1 MHAHDEVISVSSFEE
16 SLARYQQ
23 CYDEIYFRGEVKEFP
38 KREPGILRD
47 KGYWENEGN
56 MYQDMMHMYSDQMNK
71 ARGYIG
77 QLALLQH
84 YSVPTRLLD
93 ITVNPLIALY
103 FACEKQ
109 GAADDEDGYV
119 FMYIRNGKKVDSPE
133 VYALS
138 LHACFPNLSDKE
150 IAQRIKQERQEVY
163 TEEQIH
169 SFIHTPVFLKESADL
184 NVGNERI
191 VAQAGSFF
199 ICADDENGGL
209 VTLDSVLPVC
219 VFRIPA
225 TYKEVI
231 RSELDEKGVNVRS
244 VYPELSSG
252 GIYLKQKYKKDNYH
266 IDKNDYE
273 ISEIECGKSNRRNT
287 NICIKILNVNL
298 SIKHVKEIVRHVCEN
313 YENVSDVIWIYV
325 GFSTLDIENKNWRL
339 MGRWINPSWENK
351 TIEPLKEKDGDF
363 SWQNNAGSTIISDFY
378 KEDSD
383 EEMIHP
389 FIQTIPMCDDA
400 IEVSME
406 IKYKK
411 NEEGKFIV
419 SGKTNLFDGAELMI
433 SIIPN
438 GQIWGPSCKAI
449 CKDNC
454 FASQPLGNGKNLSGK
469 CSIEVILSA
478 SSSQSIEF
486 VKKAG
491 MQYEHL
497 KGAFIVRDSISPMG
511 KYEQEVML

>member
-1 MHAHDEVISVSSFEE
+1 MHAQDEIISVSGFEE
-16 SLARYQQ
+16 RLDRYQQ

-56 MYQDMMHMYSDQMNK
+56 MYQDMIHMYSNEMNR

-77 QLALLQH
+77 QLALFQH

-109 GAADDEDGYV
+109 GTADDEDGYV

-209 VTLDSVLPVC
+209 VTLDSVLPV
-219 VFRIPA
+219 
-225 TYKEVI
+225 
-231 RSELDEKGVNVRS
+231 
-244 VYPELSSG
+244 
-252 GIYLKQKYKKDNYH
+252 
-266 IDKNDYE
+266 
-273 ISEIECGKSNRRNT
+273 
-287 NICIKILNVNL
+287 
-298 SIKHVKEIVRHVCEN
+298 
-313 YENVSDVIWIYV
+313 
-325 GFSTLDIENKNWRL
+325 
-339 MGRWINPSWENK
+339 
-351 TIEPLKEKDGDF
+351 
-363 SWQNNAGSTIISDFY
+363 
-378 KEDSD
+378 
-383 EEMIHP
+383 
-389 FIQTIPMCDDA
+389 
-400 IEVSME
+400 
-406 IKYKK
+406 
-411 NEEGKFIV
+411 
-419 SGKTNLFDGAELMI
+419 
-433 SIIPN
+433 
-438 GQIWGPSCKAI
+438 
-449 CKDNC
+449 
-454 FASQPLGNGKNLSGK
+454 
-469 CSIEVILSA
+469 
-478 SSSQSIEF
+478 
-486 VKKAG
+486 
-491 MQYEHL
+491 
-497 KGAFIVRDSISPMG
+497 
-511 KYEQEVML
+511 